1 MEERLKKLIVSNE
14 HEFVEVFLAW
24 LDNHDDVDITCM
36 TDVVSSLVE
45 EFEEDLSRG
54 DV

>member
-1 MEERLKKLIVSNE
+1 MEERLKELIVNNE
-14 HEFVEVFLAW
+14 HEFTEVFLAW

-36 TDVVSSLVE
+36 TDVIDTLVN

-54 DV
+54 DI

>member
-1 MEERLKKLIVSNE
+1 MKEILKELIVSNE
-14 HEFVEVFLAW
+14 YEFIEVFLTW

-36 TDVVSSLVE
+36 TDVIDSLVE

>member
-1 MEERLKKLIVSNE
+1 MGERLKELIIKNK

-24 LDNHDDVDITCM
+24 LDNHNDVDITCM
-36 TDVVSSLVE
+36 TDVVDTLVK
-45 EFEEDLSRG
+45 EFEEDTSRG